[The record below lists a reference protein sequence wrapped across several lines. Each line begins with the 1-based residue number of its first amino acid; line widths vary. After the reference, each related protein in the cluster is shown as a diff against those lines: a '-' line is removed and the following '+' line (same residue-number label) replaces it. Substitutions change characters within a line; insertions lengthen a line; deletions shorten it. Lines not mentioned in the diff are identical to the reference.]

1 MTVRCI
7 DIETTGT
14 DPAHDAIIEIAS
26 VDLQRDGTIT
36 NQRTTLVVPDIPVPA
51 EASAVHHLIDAD
63 LAAAPQL
70 DQVIDQFKRA
80 DAYIAHNCAFERSFL
95 DRYFGDT
102 IWVCTYK

>member
-36 NQRTTLVVPDIPVPA
+36 TGPSRPTGPRWRGSIARDPMQRPRGETHRSHVRFRGT
-51 EASAVHHLIDAD
+51 
-63 LAAAPQL
+63 AA
-70 DQVIDQFKRA
+70 INSRRA
-80 DAYIAHNCAFERSFL
+80 DAKCH
-95 DRYFGDT
+95 
-102 IWVCTYK
+102 